1 MSGEEYRRDI
11 ALTHGANINQQ
22 GGIYLQ
28 GEAYDYVTKLTVAA
42 AYNAARDANGGLRP
56 NISDLQRECKVS
68 RAFVKKIERELM
80 DGNIRHPSEIQRN
93 RIGPVGPGSRSLDEV
108 DAAVLMFLYLDE
120 PSRNLS
126 DYTEWLEAFTGT
138 LVHESTVSRFF
149 NHALPFKGGLCRPN
163 LVPFDKF
170 RPSNVARVFEFVEF
184 VAAQNPYRLK
194 YGDEKHLKGDA
205 VFNRKVRRNP
215 LTGEIPEMTITPDF
229 SNRYN
234 LTGFCSINP
243 HTTQSAVW
251 CSLNEVVNDADQ
263 FALEL
268 EYAIQSGFFTGGD
281 ILVLDNAAIHTGR
294 NNSVLQDYLWE
305 EYGLFLV
312 FLPARAPELNPQELV
327 WKQLVGE
334 LKQLDLRVCRA
345 VGQHATAYAAIAILG
360 NVTYEEVWQYYV
372 HCGVIPR

>member
-1 MSGEEYRRDI
+1 M
-11 ALTHGANINQQ
+11 
-22 GGIYLQ
+22 
-28 GEAYDYVTKLTVAA
+28 
-42 AYNAARDANGGLRP
+42 
-56 NISDLQRECKVS
+56 
-68 RAFVKKIERELM
+68 
-80 DGNIRHPSEIQRN
+80 
-93 RIGPVGPGSRSLDEV
+93 
-108 DAAVLMFLYLDE
+108 
-120 PSRNLS
+120 
-126 DYTEWLEAFTGT
+126 
-138 LVHESTVSRFF
+138 
-149 NHALPFKGGLCRPN
+149 
-163 LVPFDKF
+163 
-170 RPSNVARVFEFVEF
+170 
-184 VAAQNPYRLK
+184 
-194 YGDEKHLKGDA
+194 
-205 VFNRKVRRNP
+205 
-215 LTGEIPEMTITPDF
+215 
-229 SNRYN
+229 
-234 LTGFCSINP
+234 TGFCSINP